1 MGYIPWYERIEQEKA
16 EREGKK
22 INSKEVDLNKKNREN
37 EQRRSEYLKRQWG
50 ISEKPPRK
58 VIVQRTET
66 KSEKKSPELTG
77 VDRYILA
84 KKI

>member
-1 MGYIPWYERIEQEKA
+1 MGYIPWYERMAQEKA
-16 EREGKK
+16 ERASKK
-22 INSKEVDLNKKNREN
+22 INYKEVDLNKKQKRVANH
-37 EQRRSEYLKRQWG
+37 LKQQWG
-50 ISEKPPRK
+50 IAEKPPRK

-66 KSEKKSPELTG
+66 KSPKLTG

>member
-22 INSKEVDLNKKNREN
+22 INEEVNPNKKLSN
-37 EQRRSEYLKRQWG
+37 QDRRRQMYLKKWD
-50 ISEKPPRK
+50 IAEKPTRK

-77 VDRYILA
+77 VDRYFLA

>member
-1 MGYIPWYERIEQEKA
+1 MGYIPWYERMAQEKA
-16 EREGKK
+16 ERAGKK
-22 INSKEVDLNKKNREN
+22 INYKEVDLNKKQKRVANH
-37 EQRRSEYLKRQWG
+37 LKQQWG
-50 ISEKPPRK
+50 IAEKPPRK

>member
-1 MGYIPWYERIEQEKA
+1 VESWRVA
-16 EREGKK
+16 EENKMVGVALRAGKK
-22 INSKEVDLNKKNREN
+22 INYKEVDLNKKQKRVANH
-37 EQRRSEYLKRQWG
+37 LKQQWG
-50 ISEKPPRK
+50 IAEKPPRK

-66 KSEKKSPELTG
+66 KSPKLTG

>member
-1 MGYIPWYERIEQEKA
+1 M
-16 EREGKK
+16 
-22 INSKEVDLNKKNREN
+22 
-37 EQRRSEYLKRQWG
+37 YLKKWD
-50 ISEKPPRK
+50 IAEKPTRK

-77 VDRYILA
+77 VDRYFLA